1 MSPHGFPATES
12 PFSDVST
19 SPQSTEPRVD
29 ALTGTLVL
37 VAPHRRGIAPPSPA
51 APGLPDVPRA
61 RCPFCPGHEA
71 EAEPTVAQWP
81 AEGAWRARIVGNR
94 YALAGDAVTGLRGA
108 HEVVIETPD
117 HDLDLADYD
126 PAHAAAVLNLVAAR
140 IATLAARPGI
150 AAVLTF
156 RNRGRRAGSSQ
167 PHAHAQLLAL
177 DRVPGGTAD
186 RDARARHRFAESGRT
201 LLAELLDDELR
212 DGRRIVRNADG
223 IVTLC
228 PHASQHPYELR
239 LAPRGGGATLAAL
252 APETRAALAAA
263 LVDAAKRLRAAGIGD
278 DYNVL
283 FHEPPVASRSAPW
296 SAFHIDVTPRS
307 TCPAGLELVSG
318 CTVLT
323 VTPEAAALTL
333 RNTPR

>member
-1 MSPHGFPATES
+1 
-12 PFSDVST
+12 VSI
-19 SPQSTEPRVD
+19 SHHHTEPRVD

-71 EAEPTVAQWP
+71 EAEPTVARWP
-81 AEGAWRARIVGNR
+81 AEGTWQARIVGNR
-94 YALAGDAVTGLRGA
+94 YALAGESVTGLEGV

-117 HDLDLADYD
+117 HDLDLPEYT
-126 PAHAAAVLNLVAAR
+126 PAHMAAVLDLIAAR
-140 IATLAARPGI
+140 IATLAARSHI

-177 DRVPGGTAD
+177 DRVPGGTAE
-186 RDARARHRFAESGRT
+186 RDARARRHFDETGRT
-201 LLAELLDDELR
+201 LLAELLEDELR
-212 DGRRIVRNADG
+212 DGRRIVRDVDG
-223 IVTLC
+223 VVSFC
-228 PHASQHPYELR
+228 PYASQHPHELR
-239 LAPRGGGATLAAL
+239 LVPRGGGATLAAL
-252 APETRAALAAA
+252 SSHTRAALAAA
-263 LVDAAKRLRAAGIGD
+263 LVDATRRLRATGAGS

-323 VTPEAAALTL
+323 VAPEAAALAL
-333 RNTPR
+333 RDTPR